1 VTSSPGVEVVVNH
14 DIYNAR
20 SGEGRGNRPAGG
32 HPAVREKSVGQQEE
46 AMKER
51 GTVDPDKPDP
61 SGGSTL

>member
-1 VTSSPGVEVVVNH
+1 MADDDDTSQS
-14 DIYNAR
+14 NADLEDPDDM
-20 SGEGRGNRPAGG
+20 EGGNRPAGG

-61 SGGSTL
+61 SGGSNL